1 MADDADLAFEHSSVK
16 ATIKGPVHSV
26 KNPLYGKH
34 CCRKFRDNHPGR
46 EPQSPGNCELKLWDG
61 LTCFD

>member
-1 MADDADLAFEHSSVK
+1 SSVK

-26 KNPLYGKH
+26 KNPRTGNIVAESFGTIILDENLKA
-34 CCRKFRDNHPGR
+34 
-46 EPQSPGNCELKLWDG
+46 PGNCELKLWDG